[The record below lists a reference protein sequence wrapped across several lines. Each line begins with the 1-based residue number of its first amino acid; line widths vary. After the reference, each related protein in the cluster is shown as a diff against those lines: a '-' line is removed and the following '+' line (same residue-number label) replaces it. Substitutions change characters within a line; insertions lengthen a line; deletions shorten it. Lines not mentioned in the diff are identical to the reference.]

1 MGESALPLDAA
12 IVEGLYILSIQLIL
26 IQNAMIAA
34 VEEWE

>member
-26 IQNAMIAA
+26 IQNAMIAE
-34 VEEWE
+34 VVEWE

>member
-12 IVEGLYILSIQLIL
+12 IVEGLYILCIQLIL

-34 VEEWE
+34 VEKWE